1 MRMNNYMNKYLLS
14 LVAIIIFSACNVT
27 KKVPEGS
34 YLLDKVDINSDVR
47 GIGSSDLKPYLRQKP
62 NSSIPIL
69 GKWKLH
75 MYNIPDN
82 DSTWLNRQLL
92 KYGEPPVLYNEQLAT
107 ISAEQIRLHLN
118 NKGYLNAEVD
128 TTVVKEDKKANVAYD
143 ITGNQPHRIR
153 VFNDTIRSVDTT
165 IHNILTNSGR
175 LELMKE
181 GDIFDLSV
189 LEDGRENMTNL
200 LRNRGYYNFLNEN
213 FYFLADTT
221 VGDHQV
227 DITLALT

>member
-1 MRMNNYMNKYLLS
+1 MNSRKNKHILLLLS
-14 LVAIIIFSACNVT
+14 LLLLVSCDVT

-34 YLLDKVDINSDVR
+34 YLLNKVDIHSDVR
-47 GIGSSDLKPYLRQKP
+47 GIGASDLRPYLRQRP
-62 NSSIPIL
+62 NSSIPIV

-165 IHNILTNSGR
+165 IHNILTN
-175 LELMKE
+175 
-181 GDIFDLSV
+181 
-189 LEDGRENMTNL
+189 
-200 LRNRGYYNFLNEN
+200 
-213 FYFLADTT
+213 
-221 VGDHQV
+221 
-227 DITLALT
+227 

>member
-1 MRMNNYMNKYLLS
+1 MKMNRQIKKYISFLFTLLILAS
-14 LVAIIIFSACNVT
+14 CNVT
-27 KKVPEGS
+27 KKVPDGG
-34 YLLDKVDINSDVR
+34 YLLNKTDINSDIK
-47 GIGSSDLKPYLRQKP
+47 GISNSELKSYLRQRP
-62 NSSIPIL
+62 NSSIPL
-69 GKWKLH
+69 VGKWKLH
-75 MYNIPDN
+75 MYNLPNN
-82 DSTWLNRQLL
+82 DSTWLNRQML
-92 KYGEPPVLYNEQLAT
+92 KYGEPPVLYNEQLAV

-128 TTVVKEDKKANVAYD
+128 TSVVKEDKKANVAYD
-143 ITGNQPHRIR
+143 VTGNQPHRIR

-165 IHNILTNSGR
+165 IHNILSNSGR